1 MEELLSHHLAKQGRI
16 EMEELLS
23 HHLAKQGRIE
33 MEELLSHHLAKQGN
47 KEESRWK
54 KMRRMKDRNSSS
66 NVTNWCSL
74 KHDSRL
80 LENGWLKV
88 VMKVKI
94 FLEDQITVVKE
105 NAIEQVKEEQFM
117 DNLQASLR
125 TGELSDL
132 R

>member
-1 MEELLSHHLAKQGRI
+1 
-16 EMEELLS
+16 
-23 HHLAKQGRIE
+23 
-33 MEELLSHHLAKQGN
+33 
-47 KEESRWK
+47 
-54 KMRRMKDRNSSS
+54 
-66 NVTNWCSL
+66 
-74 KHDSRL
+74 
-80 LENGWLKV
+80 
-88 VMKVKI
+88 MKVKI